1 MARLTLARKI
11 AAITLVIWK
20 KAGSEERPRFCQKDN
35 SRRKSRVVLSMAAKI
50 GHQIVALK
58 YPPVNSFDQFRID
71 TSPDCHREGRIAK
84 TRCADMRS
92 SEEQVGKWRYT
103 RRP

>member
-1 MARLTLARKI
+1 MQSR
-11 AAITLVIWK
+11 VIDHCCCFFF
-20 KAGSEERPRFCQKDN
+20 S
-35 SRRKSRVVLSMAAKI
+35 SRRRHTRCLSDWSSDVCSSDLKSRVVLSMAAKI

-92 SEEQVGKWRYT
+92 SEEQVCKRRYT